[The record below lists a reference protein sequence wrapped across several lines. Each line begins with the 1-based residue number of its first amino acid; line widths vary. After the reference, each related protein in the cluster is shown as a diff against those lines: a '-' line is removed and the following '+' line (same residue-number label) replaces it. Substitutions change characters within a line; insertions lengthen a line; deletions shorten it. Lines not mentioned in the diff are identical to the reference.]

1 MSFTRLNKS
10 ELLDVAS
17 FFEVHVTEDNTKQ
30 EVIAALDEKE
40 VSWNNYKKFFL
51 REKEDPAATDI
62 TSELSNMVLL
72 KMDRKNPTFEIFGRR
87 FTQKQPFQVVSEDE
101 AQEIIDATEDMGG
114 GFRIASPAE
123 ARKYFG

>member
-1 MSFTRLNKS
+1 MSFTRLKKS

-17 FFEVHVTEDNTKQ
+17 FFEVHVTEDDTKD
-30 EVIAALDEKE
+30 EILAALDEKE
-40 VSWNNYKKFFL
+40 VSWNNYKKFYL
-51 REKEDPAATDI
+51 REEADVEPTDM
-62 TSELSNMVLL
+62 SELSNMVLL
-72 KMDRKNPTFEIFGRR
+72 KMERKNPTFDIFGKR